1 MRKRALLAAAL
12 CIGAYGAMSHWLM
25 LHAATQ
31 PWAVAAI
38 MGPMVLGFA
47 GAAWQRRHLPSLLL
61 CGIAV
66 IALGAVTALGGVDDV
81 HRLYV
86 LQYVAINLAL
96 CATFA
101 LTLRRGSTPLLAR
114 IAARVHRN
122 FPPPMRAYA
131 ARLTRVWAAYFALM
145 ALACLVLYAWAPW
158 SWWSLFANLLTPLAV
173 LGFLL
178 GEHMLRYRMHPE
190 FERATVVEALLAYQ
204 RSFTSGAGQ

>member
-1 MRKRALLAAAL
+1 VRKRALLAAVL
-12 CIGAYGAMSHWLM
+12 SIGAYGALSHWLM
-25 LHAATQ
+25 LHAANQ

-47 GAAWQRRHLPSLLL
+47 VAAWQRRHLPSLLL
-61 CGIAV
+61 CSVAV
-66 IALGAVTALGGVDDV
+66 VALGVVTALGGVDDV

-86 LQYVAINLAL
+86 LQYVGINLAL

-101 LTLRRGSTPLLAR
+101 FTLRRGSTPLLAR
-114 IAARVHRN
+114 IAARVHRD

-131 ARLTRVWAAYFALM
+131 GRLTRAWVAYFALM
-145 ALACLVLYAWAPW
+145 SLACLVLYAWAPW
-158 SWWSLFANLLTPLAV
+158 SWWSLFANLLTPVAV

-190 FERATVVEALLAYQ
+190 FERATVMEALLAY
-204 RSFTSGAGQ
+204 RKSPASEGGR

>member
-12 CIGAYGAMSHWLM
+12 SIGAYGAMSHWLM
-25 LHAATQ
+25 LHAATK

-66 IALGAVTALGGVDDV
+66 LALGAVTALGGVDDV

-86 LQYVAINLAL
+86 LQYVGINLAL
-96 CATFA
+96 CASFA
-101 LTLRRGSTPLLAR
+101 FTLRRGSTPLLAR
-114 IAARVHRN
+114 IAARVHRE
-122 FPPPMRAYA
+122 FPAPMRAYA
-131 ARLTRVWAAYFALM
+131 GRLTRVWVAYFALM
-145 ALACLVLYAWAPW
+145 SLICLVLYAWAPW
-158 SWWSLFANLLTPLAV
+158 SWWSLFANLLTPVAV
-173 LGFLL
+173 LGFLF

-190 FERATVVEALLAYQ
+190 FERATIAEALLAYR
-204 RSFTSGAGQ
+204 RSPTSGASR